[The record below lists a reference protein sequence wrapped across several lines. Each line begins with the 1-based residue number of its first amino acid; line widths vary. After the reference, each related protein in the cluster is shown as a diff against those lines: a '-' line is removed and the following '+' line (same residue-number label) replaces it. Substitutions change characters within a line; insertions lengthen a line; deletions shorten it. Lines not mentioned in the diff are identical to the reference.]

1 MYSYADRLKAMRDT
15 KIRHTLEK
23 RKQNGHTD
31 LDDFGT
37 VPISEGYCVEPWY
50 NSTNGSF
57 YGYEGMCENFCRVIN
72 AHEPYI
78 DPNEMLCGRW
88 RDMLVNYRGDLHYM
102 PDWLKNNLK
111 NLEFIKNGATNQWS
125 KRWDEQRFPYEHLK
139 PLQEKYNIVTGIDGD
154 AHFACDYRIGF
165 ELGFGGL
172 LQKIEKYRKV
182 HPDKGDFYDAEER
195 CVKAIIAF
203 IQRHIDQLEVMI
215 EHEAEEAIRENLML
229 MKQTCEN
236 VRYNPPST
244 FREVCQWTAFFNCA
258 SRIYTRDGAGF
269 QMDVL
274 LYPYYV
280 RDVEAGIL
288 DDETAK
294 FLIANLLLIDP
305 HYYQISGVNEKDE
318 DMTNHLSW
326 LILDAADSIN
336 IACNLTVRMH
346 ENCNREFQK
355 KAVYYLLKNKNGW
368 PRFCNDKA
376 LAEGYMRNG
385 IDKKTA
391 RERIAVGCNWMCVPG
406 KEYPMNDLVKI
417 NVARVFEEA
426 LKDLRK
432 ELEAGKACSTE
443 RLFAL
448 YEAHLKKAVEV
459 TAEGVNLHLDHAWEV
474 TPELIMNLMM
484 HNTLER
490 GEDITQCAELYT
502 IGIDGAGLAVVADS
516 LGALQTRVEEEK
528 LLTWEEMFAA
538 LDNNFA
544 EERIRLML
552 NTAPRYC
559 QGGTVSDAW
568 AKRMTESWVKIVKAQ
583 PMPGGRQLVPGW
595 FSWSRTIEYGSKV
608 GATPNGRRAGEP
620 ISHGANPNPHFR
632 KDGAPTAQANG
643 IASVQCGYGNT
654 APLQLEFDPKLAADK
669 KGVETVL
676 ALMES
681 HFRQGGTLINI
692 NILDG
697 EKLMAA
703 NKNPDLYPDLV
714 VRVTGFTAY
723 FASLSPQFR
732 QLVVDR
738 FLYGV

>member
-1 MYSYADRLKAMRDT
+1 MLSYADRLKSMRET

-23 RKQNGHTD
+23 RKQNGYTD

-57 YGYEGMCENFCRVIN
+57 YGYDGMCENFCRVID

-78 DPNEMLCGRW
+78 DPMEMLCGRW

-125 KRWDEQRFPYEHLK
+125 KRWDEQRFPYDDLK
-139 PLQEKYNIVTGIDGD
+139 PLQEKYNITTGIDGD

-165 ELGFGGL
+165 ELGFGGFL
-172 LQKIEKYRKV
+172 DKINKYRKIN
-182 HPDKGDFYDAEER
+182 PDKKDFYDAEER
-195 CVKAIIAF
+195 CVKAIQRF
-203 IQRHIDQLEVMI
+203 IQRHIDKAEELIKSETRPEIKESLVKMKAVCENI
-215 EHEAEEAIRENLML
+215 KDNPPKTFHEA
-229 MKQTCEN
+229 
-236 VRYNPPST
+236 
-244 FREVCQWTAFFNCA
+244 CQWTAFFNCA

-269 QMDVL
+269 QIDGL
-274 LYPYYV
+274 LYPYYE
-280 RDVEAGIL
+280 RDIQAGIL

-305 HYYQISGVNEKDE
+305 HYYQISGVDGNDK
-318 DMTNHLSW
+318 DMTNHLSY
-326 LILDAADSIN
+326 LVLEAADSIN
-336 IACNLTVRMH
+336 IACNLTVKMH
-346 ENCNREFQK
+346 ENCDREFVR
-355 KAVYYLLKNKNGW
+355 KAVYYLIKNKNAW
-368 PRFCNDKA
+368 PRFCNDKS

-406 KEYPMNDLVKI
+406 KEFPMNDTVKI
-417 NVARVFEEA
+417 NIAKVMEEA
-426 LKDLRK
+426 LIDLRK
-432 ELEAGKACSTE
+432 EERRSTE
-443 RLFAL
+443 RLFDL
-448 YEAHLKKAVEV
+448 YEEHLKKAIEV
-459 TAEGVNLHLDHAWEV
+459 TAAGINLHLDHQWEV

-484 HNTLER
+484 KDSIEK
-490 GEDITQCAELYT
+490 GEDISQCAELFT
-502 IGIDGAGLAVVADS
+502 VGIDGAGLAVVADS
-516 LGALQTRVEEEK
+516 FGALEDRVENEH
-528 LLTWEEMFAA
+528 LLSWDDMFEA
-538 LDNNFA
+538 LDNNF
-544 EERIRLML
+544 ENERTRLIL
-552 NTAPRYC
+552 NSAPKYC
-559 QGGTVSDAW
+559 SGNSSADRW
-568 AKRMTESWVKIVKAQ
+568 AKRLTESWVGLVKAQ
-583 PMPGGRQLVPGW
+583 EMPEGRQLIPGW

-632 KDGAPTAQANG
+632 QDGAPTAQSNG

-654 APLQLEFDPKLAADK
+654 APLQIEFDPDVKADEKGIDIVLNLIETHFK
-669 KGVETVL
+669 K
-676 ALMES
+676 
-681 HFRQGGTLINI
+681 GGTLINI
-692 NILDG
+692 NVLDG
-697 EKLMAA
+697 EKLMEA
-703 NKNPDLYPDLV
+703 NENPDLHPDLV

-738 FLYGV
+738 FLSADRQ

>member
-1 MYSYADRLKAMRDT
+1 MLSYADRLKSMRET

-23 RKQNGHTD
+23 RKQNGYTD

-57 YGYEGMCENFCRVIN
+57 YGYDGMCENFCRVID

-78 DPNEMLCGRW
+78 DPMEMLCGRW

-125 KRWDEQRFPYEHLK
+125 KRWDEQRFPYDDLK
-139 PLQEKYNIVTGIDGD
+139 PLQEKYNITTGIDGD

-165 ELGFGGL
+165 ELGFGGFL
-172 LQKIEKYRKV
+172 DKINKYRKIN
-182 HPDKGDFYDAEER
+182 PDKKDFYDAEER
-195 CVKAIIAF
+195 CVKAIQRF
-203 IQRHIDQLEVMI
+203 IQRHIDKAEELIKSETRPEIKESLVKMKAVCENI
-215 EHEAEEAIRENLML
+215 KDNPPKTFHEA
-229 MKQTCEN
+229 
-236 VRYNPPST
+236 
-244 FREVCQWTAFFNCA
+244 CQWTAFFNCA

-269 QMDVL
+269 QIDGL
-274 LYPYYV
+274 LYPYYE
-280 RDVEAGIL
+280 RDIQAGIL

-305 HYYQISGVNEKDE
+305 HYYQISGVDGNDK
-318 DMTNHLSW
+318 DMTNHLSY
-326 LILDAADSIN
+326 LVLEAADSIN
-336 IACNLTVRMH
+336 IACNLTVKMH
-346 ENCNREFQK
+346 ENCDREFVR
-355 KAVYYLLKNKNGW
+355 KAVYYLIKKKNAW
-368 PRFCNDKA
+368 PRFCNDKS

-406 KEYPMNDLVKI
+406 KEFPMNDTVKI
-417 NVARVFEEA
+417 NIAKVMEEA

-432 ELEAGKACSTE
+432 EERRSTE
-443 RLFAL
+443 RLFDL
-448 YEAHLKKAVEV
+448 YEEHLKKAIEV
-459 TAEGVNLHLDHAWEV
+459 TAAGINLHLDHQWEV

-484 HNTLER
+484 KDSIEK
-490 GEDITQCAELYT
+490 GEDISQCAELFT
-502 IGIDGAGLAVVADS
+502 VGIDGAGLAVVADS
-516 LGALQTRVEEEK
+516 FGALEDRVENEH
-528 LLTWEEMFAA
+528 LLSWDDMFEA
-538 LDNNFA
+538 LDNNF
-544 EERIRLML
+544 ENERTRLIL
-552 NTAPRYC
+552 NSAPKYC
-559 QGGTVSDAW
+559 SGNSSADRW
-568 AKRMTESWVKIVKAQ
+568 AKRLTESWVGLVKAQ
-583 PMPGGRQLVPGW
+583 EMPEGRQLIPGW

-632 KDGAPTAQANG
+632 QDGAPTAQSNG

-654 APLQLEFDPKLAADK
+654 APLQIEFDPDVKADEKGIDIVLNLIETHFK
-669 KGVETVL
+669 K
-676 ALMES
+676 
-681 HFRQGGTLINI
+681 GGTLINI
-692 NILDG
+692 NVLDG
-697 EKLMAA
+697 EKLMEA
-703 NKNPDLYPDLV
+703 NENPDLHPDLV

-738 FLYGV
+738 FLSADRQ

>member
-182 HPDKGDFYDAEER
+182 HLDKGDFYDAEER